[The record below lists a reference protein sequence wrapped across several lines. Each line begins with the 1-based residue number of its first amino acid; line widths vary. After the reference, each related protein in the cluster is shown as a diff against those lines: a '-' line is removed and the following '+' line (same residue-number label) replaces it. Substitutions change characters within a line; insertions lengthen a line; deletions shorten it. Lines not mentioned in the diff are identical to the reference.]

1 MEYESAVKQ
10 QNYHDG
16 YLSSILQARQLVF
29 LSNVCIWKL
38 CWLAVALSGLMLDL
52 QVNSNKSEEL
62 SVFKMTRFGFFWCF
76 IHWIRATL
84 IKPNYN
90 FIYKQVLTWISRQV
104 TVSHFRSHNLKWNIC
119 NERCSLCNSTHM
131 AMSNC
136 SIHFLFVSSV
146 LQKNWKPCF
155 PCRWIR

>member
-1 MEYESAVKQ
+1 MLVETKQTKCCTIILTGNKKKIKLSLSLWHIVINSKEYLK
-10 QNYHDG
+10 
-16 YLSSILQARQLVF
+16 SILQARQLVF
-29 LSNVCIWKL
+29 LSKVCIWKL

-52 QVNSNKSEEL
+52 KDNNNNKKSLLDLNFFFFIVREGAVL
-62 SVFKMTRFGFFWCF
+62 KFNAYVKMHLWWTY
-76 IHWIRATL
+76 I
-84 IKPNYN
+84 
-90 FIYKQVLTWISRQV
+90 
-104 TVSHFRSHNLKWNIC
+104 
-119 NERCSLCNSTHM
+119 